1 MLLIQIISNCTGV
14 HKNLVDGRPLKRV
27 SDLHGRPSVDS
38 VVGECVWNSTNEERL
53 KTFPILSF
61 LEFVLSTGN
70 IDILNSRPRRIL
82 LI

>member
-1 MLLIQIISNCTGV
+1 MLLIQIISNCIGV
-14 HKNLVDGRPLKRV
+14 HKKLVDGRRLKRV

-53 KTFPILSF
+53 KNFPILSF